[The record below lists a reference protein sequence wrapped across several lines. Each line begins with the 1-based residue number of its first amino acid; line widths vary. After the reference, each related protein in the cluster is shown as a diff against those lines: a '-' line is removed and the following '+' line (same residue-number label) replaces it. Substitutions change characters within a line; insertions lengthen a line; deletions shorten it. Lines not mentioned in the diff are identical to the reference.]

1 MNRICVLA
9 IAALSLPFAMEAAAQ
24 AAEPA
29 AGAAATT
36 KPAATTSAPAAAPK
50 AAPAPQRTGAATTAP
65 AAQKTAAT
73 TAAPLNTAGMSQQDK
88 MRYCNKEATGKK
100 GAERKAF
107 MKTCLSA
114 RKPA

>member
-24 AAEPA
+24 AVEPA
-29 AGAAATT
+29 AGAATATRPAST
-36 KPAATTSAPAAAPK
+36 APTPAATPK
-50 AAPAPQRTGAATTAP
+50 AAPAPQKTAAATTAP
-65 AAQKTAAT
+65 AAQKSAAAT
-73 TAAPLNTAGMSQQDK
+73 APPLKTAGMSQQDK

-107 MKTCLSA
+107 MRTCLSA
-114 RKPA
+114 GKAT

>member
-29 AGAAATT
+29 TGAAAAT

-50 AAPAPQRTGAATTAP
+50 AAPAPQKTTATTAP

-73 TAAPLNTAGMSQQDK
+73 TAAPLKTAGMSQQDK